1 MKPASKLK
9 RAIIIVGV
17 IAVLY
22 PMVGFF
28 VLPPIV
34 RSQLQKRGSAELG
47 RRVTVEKVR
56 LNPYALSVTLENFA
70 IHEQDSTS
78 VFLGWRRLYVNFS
91 ALASIASEWVLD
103 EITLERLE
111 GRLER
116 KADLSLSVADILARL
131 TPTTPAAPKKSPP
144 SEPRPIR
151 IAQLRVTESRFDF
164 TDRSRG
170 QPFTTALG
178 PITFSLTD
186 FRTAGARGAP
196 LQFEAVTEAGEK
208 IAWSGTVQAQPLR
221 SSGKISLD
229 DFSLTKHAP
238 YYAEMLNGSLT
249 GGTLSVQGRY
259 ELSLNPGTAPELVLL
274 EGGVRLRGLTI
285 LERDHAEPVLELP
298 TLDITGINADLTK
311 RQASVDQVNVAGLQV
326 RARREANGSIN
337 LLALAVPPAAP
348 AATTP
353 ATPGTPEPTPAPFD
367 VMVKEFALK
376 DWRINIL
383 DNAAPQP
390 TRLDLG
396 ELQVT
401 VRNITLKEGAPI
413 PVEIAGTWA
422 PQGTLRLEGNVTL
435 SPLSAQLKT
444 ALAGLD
450 LRPLSPYLSQFAAA
464 RLTRGAVTANL
475 DIEAKVP
482 SDGPLA
488 ATVGGDIRLEDF
500 DLVDAAQNE
509 PLLGFG
515 TLALSGL
522 RVTAGAQPAIALQE
536 LALTGPYARVVVN
549 ADKSLNIA
557 AALQPPAATPPTA
570 EATPTVSA
578 PPPPA
583 NPAPSPAPAPAA
595 EPSITIA
602 RVVLAEGDYRF
613 TDRSVEPA
621 VNLAMNHF
629 GGTIAGLSSTGEG
642 QADVNLK
649 AMVDGAGLV
658 SITGRL
664 DPLRAKKAMDLKIDV
679 KDVDLLPLSPYSGK
693 FAGFELARGKLLLDV
708 KVALD
713 GPKIDA
719 ANVLTLN
726 QFTFGTPVKSAEATS
741 LPVRLGVALL
751 KDRAGNIVIDLPV
764 QGSTDDPEFRIGKVV
779 MRVIVNLLTKA
790 ATSPFSLLGAAFSG
804 GGEELAYQDFAP
816 GKAELLPTEEKKLKS
831 LIEALANRPALNL
844 ALEGAYDEAAD
855 RYAMKRL
862 KLSDQVRRRIWQ
874 TKQAADP
881 NLPPPEQLVIS
892 ADENAAMIKHLY
904 DETFPPGT
912 EFGAPLPPPPPVPAP
927 PPPPPTWF
935 MRAVATLTL
944 QNRRDPQDAEAKK
957 TQVAADHASAVK
969 AALTEFKP
977 LEEMSGRLA
986 EAVEISDNDLRALG
1000 QQRSQQV
1007 RDALIAGGTSA
1018 ERLFLSKDQPQPD
1031 ATNTKQGARVFLTLQ

>member
-1 MKPASKLK
+1 MKPAPKLK
-9 RAIIIVGV
+9 RAIVIVGV
-17 IAVLY
+17 LAVLY
-22 PMVGFF
+22 PVVGFL

-34 RSQLQKRGSAELG
+34 RSQLEKRGSAELG

-56 LNPYALSVTLENFA
+56 LNPYALSVTLENVA
-70 IHEQDSTS
+70 IHEQDPTS

-116 KADLSLSVADILARL
+116 KADLSLSIADILARL
-131 TPTTPAAPKKSPP
+131 TPAATPAPAKSAA
-144 SEPRPIR
+144 SEPRPLR
-151 IAQLRVTESRFDF
+151 VAQLRVTDSRFDF

-170 QPFTTALG
+170 QPFTTTLG

-186 FRTAGARGAP
+186 FRTAGAREAP
-196 LQFEAVTEAGEK
+196 LQFDAVTEAGEK
-208 IAWSGTVQAQPLR
+208 IAWSGTIQAQPLR
-221 SSGKISLD
+221 SFGTISLE
-229 DFSLTKHAP
+229 DFSLIKHAP
-238 YYAEMLNGSLT
+238 YYAELLNGSLT
-249 GGTLSVQGRY
+249 GGTLSLQGRY
-259 ELSLNPGTAPELVLL
+259 ELSLNPGSAPGLVLL
-274 EGGVRLRGLTI
+274 EGGVRVRGLTV
-285 LERDHAEPVLELP
+285 LERAHPDPVLELP

-311 RQASVDQVNVAGLQV
+311 REASVDQVTVAGVQV

-337 LLALAVPPAAP
+337 LLALLVPPAPAP
-348 AATTP
+348 APSP
-353 ATPGTPEPTPAPFD
+353 AAPGPPEPAPTPFD
-367 VMVKEFALK
+367 VTVKAFALQ
-376 DWRINIL
+376 DARINIL

-390 TRLDLG
+390 TRLALG
-396 ELQVT
+396 KLQVT
-401 VRNITLKEGAPI
+401 LRNLTLKEGVQI
-413 PVEIAGTWA
+413 PVEIAATWS
-422 PQGTLRLEGNVTL
+422 PQGTLRLGGNVTL
-435 SPLSAQLKT
+435 SPLSATLT
-444 ALAGLD
+444 TTIEGMD

-475 DIEAKVP
+475 DIEARIP
-482 SDGPLA
+482 SNEPLT
-488 ATVGGDIRLEDF
+488 ATVGGDIRLENF
-500 DLVDAAQNE
+500 DVVDAARNE

-515 TLALSGL
+515 SLALSGL
-522 RVTAGAQPAIALQE
+522 RVTAGAQPALALQE

-557 AALQPPAATPPTA
+557 TALQPPAATPPGGV
-570 EATPTVSA
+570 ATPMPPTPPPALSAATA
-578 PPPPA
+578 PPPTIA
-583 NPAPSPAPAPAA
+583 TETAPAPN
-595 EPSITIA
+595 ITIA
-602 RVVLAEGDYRF
+602 RVVLADGDYRF
-613 TDRSVEPA
+613 TDRFVEPA
-621 VNLAMNHF
+621 VNMAMNRF

-664 DPLRAKKAMDLKIDV
+664 DPLRAKKAMDLKIDF
-679 KDVDLLPLSPYSGK
+679 KNVDLLPLSPYSGK

-726 QFTFGTPVKSAEATS
+726 QFTFGNPVKSAAATS

-804 GGEELAYQDFAP
+804 GGDELAYQEFAP
-816 GKAELLPTEEKKLKS
+816 GMAELLPTEEKKLKT

-855 RYAMKRL
+855 RYALQRL
-862 KLSDQVRRRIWQ
+862 KLTDQVRRRIWQ
-874 TKQAADP
+874 AKQAADST
-881 NLPPPEQLVIS
+881 LPPPEQLVIS
-892 ADENAAMIKHLY
+892 DVENAAMIKQLY
-904 DETFPPGT
+904 DEKFPPGT
-912 EFGAPLPPPPPVPAP
+912 EFGTPLPPPPPIPAP
-927 PPPPPTWF
+927 PPPQGGDIH
-935 MRAVATLTL
+935 RE
-944 QNRRDPQDAEAKK
+944 RRLRGKR
-957 TQVAADHASAVK
+957 
-969 AALTEFKP
+969 
-977 LEEMSGRLA
+977 MSDF
-986 EAVEISDNDLRALG
+986 S
-1000 QQRSQQV
+1000 
-1007 RDALIAGGTSA
+1007 
-1018 ERLFLSKDQPQPD
+1018 
-1031 ATNTKQGARVFLTLQ
+1031 GA